1 MVGLVFCF
9 TFSLCAR
16 ASLYEVF
23 FFPACDYECNCRWCV
38 CVGGVGAG

>member
-16 ASLYEVF
+16 ASLHEVF
-23 FFPACDYECNCRWCV
+23 FFFLRVTMNAI
-38 CVGGVGAG
+38 VGGVCGGG